1 MSPAEQLLQQIRGRQ
16 TRAEAAGL
24 HASDSKRLK
33 IEDIIALYETVG
45 HRDSDYLD
53 WLHKVHA
60 SMALPCVGT
69 EFKQVLGEDKT
80 KMGIFDI
87 MMDDLADNFVTRSR
101 FLLQDFMRIPWRNT
115 VENHDY
121 VDVGRAIWDDF
132 IASVQQ
138 YPRYKELEG
147 VFYFD
152 LRQIL
157 ASNEYSSLINTL
169 GLDSPFEI
177 NHYSPYGCAVM
188 LFVDMDLMCML
199 DFDLKELRTMRSIS
213 YLAQKI
219 AHVANLLGTYPRE
232 VLERDLSSP
241 IISLA
246 IRKGIITKDEL
257 GDRNVIHKL
266 KQLEW
271 IFRSRALSYVQK
283 VATYEK
289 QIRSVDIKGFS
300 QMLGDLVERWG
311 TSPEASIPL
320 KA

>member
-1 MSPAEQLLQQIRGRQ
+1 MSPAEQLLEQIRYRQ
-16 TRAEAAGL
+16 TRAEPANL
-24 HASDSKRLK
+24 HVSDSHRLK
-33 IEDIIALYETVG
+33 IEDVIVLYEAVG
-45 HRDSDYLD
+45 HRDSDYLS

-60 SMALPCVGT
+60 SMALPCVGA
-69 EFKQVLGEDKT
+69 EFRQVLGEDKT
-80 KMGIFDI
+80 KMAIFDI
-87 MMDDLADNFVTRSR
+87 MLDDLADNFVTRSR
-101 FLLQDFMRIPWRNT
+101 FLLQDFMRIPWHNAM
-115 VENHDY
+115 EKHDY
-121 VDVGRAIWDDF
+121 VDVGRAIWEDY
-132 IASVQQ
+132 ITSVQK
-138 YPRYKELEG
+138 YPRYKEFEG

-152 LRQIL
+152 LRQVVS
-157 ASNEYSSLINTL
+157 SNEYSSLINTV
-169 GLDSPFEI
+169 GLDNPFEM

-188 LFVDMDLMCML
+188 LFVDMDLMCMPK
-199 DFDLKELRTMRSIS
+199 FDIKELKTMRSIS

-219 AHVANLLGTYPRE
+219 AHVANVLGTYPRE

-257 GDRNVIHKL
+257 GDRGVIQRL

-271 IFRSRALSYVQK
+271 IFRSKALSYVQR
-283 VATYEK
+283 VSTYEK
-289 QIRSVDIKGFS
+289 QIHSVDIRGFS